1 MQVARN
7 TSDAIKTITAVF
19 SSTPVYSAVH
29 SSESEWELVKALQ
42 FLFWVLEEN
51 SCPEINAAYEAIRE
65 AFNLSPFINVTIAKH
80 GQRILFYPRGARLLD
95 EAAIDDTLAW
105 LDRYPTVA
113 DHFAKA
119 LKYYYEKD
127 VEHYRNLLD
136 ELRVALE
143 QLVQRLLGNN
153 KTLENNKSLL
163 FSWLEKRK
171 IHQALRKF
179 IKETV
184 FGTYMVYQNDAVKHR
199 EAWKP
204 KEIEFNIYLIGT
216 CMRFLLQL
224 A

>member
-7 TSDAIKTITAVF
+7 TSDAIKTLTAVF
-19 SSTPVYSAVH
+19 SSTLVYTTVH
-29 SSESEWELVKALQ
+29 SSESEWDLVKALQ
-42 FLFWVLEEN
+42 ILFWVLEEN

-65 AFNLSPFINVTIAKH
+65 AFNLSPFSNVTLAKH

-143 QLVQRLLGNN
+143 QLVQKLLGNK

-163 FSWLEKRK
+163 FDWLENVR
-171 IHQALRKF
+171 F
-179 IKETV
+179 IKLSVNSLKKLFSGRIWCTK
-184 FGTYMVYQNDAVKHR
+184 TM
-199 EAWKP
+199 
-204 KEIEFNIYLIGT
+204 L
-216 CMRFLLQL
+216 
-224 A
+224 